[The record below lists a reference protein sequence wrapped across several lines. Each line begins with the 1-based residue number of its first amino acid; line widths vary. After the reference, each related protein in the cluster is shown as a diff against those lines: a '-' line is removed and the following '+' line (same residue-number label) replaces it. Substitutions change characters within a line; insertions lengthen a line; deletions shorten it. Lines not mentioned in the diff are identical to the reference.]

1 MDRHVNFG
9 DIAKYLREKIFPNN
23 VKDKGKKSNF
33 RKACKEFSIV
43 NGQLMYK
50 ESRRVIMSKENQHTI
65 IHDVHVGLGEDSKA
79 KAMSSH
85 RGRDSTQQ
93 KIAARFYWHNIKDDV
108 KEYIK
113 KCDQCQKHGN
123 LKKVSTKLH
132 SIPVINDVMQQIG
145 VDVCNLPEVDG
156 FKHLIVCID
165 YFTKWSEAKPTKDNT
180 APTIAQFLYDIFCR
194 HGCVKVTIAQEI
206 SNPLR
211 DYLLW
216 P

>member
-50 ESRRVIMSKENQHTI
+50 ESRRVIMSKEDQQTI

-145 VDVCNLPEVDG
+145 
-156 FKHLIVCID
+156 
-165 YFTKWSEAKPTKDNT
+165 
-180 APTIAQFLYDIFCR
+180 
-194 HGCVKVTIAQEI
+194 
-206 SNPLR
+206 
-211 DYLLW
+211 
-216 P
+216 

>member
-1 MDRHVNFG
+1 
-9 DIAKYLREKIFPNN
+9 
-23 VKDKGKKSNF
+23 
-33 RKACKEFSIV
+33 
-43 NGQLMYK
+43 
-50 ESRRVIMSKENQHTI
+50 
-65 IHDVHVGLGEDSKA
+65 
-79 KAMSSH
+79 MSSH

-145 VDVCNLPEVDG
+145 V
-156 FKHLIVCID
+156 
-165 YFTKWSEAKPTKDNT
+165 
-180 APTIAQFLYDIFCR
+180 
-194 HGCVKVTIAQEI
+194 TIAQEI

-211 DYLLW
+211 NYLLW